1 MKNISEFQVGNTWQL
16 TNDPT
21 RVFIELLNQHTR
33 VLAIVFITGN
43 QMEEFHLYTN
53 LVGSKSANT
62 CNKQYIIFFQ
72 MFLFLFSFFFNEWPP
87 LQGVGQN
94 SLSKT
99 KLLVLS
105 IAQSIKG
112 KRDRDLPT
120 WIIFRSSFVLIGKH
134 SHFTYLTKVE
144 GLEMRFTEVFDVDSK
159 HLKLIGA
166 F

>member
-1 MKNISEFQVGNTWQL
+1 
-16 TNDPT
+16 
-21 RVFIELLNQHTR
+21 
-33 VLAIVFITGN
+33 
-43 QMEEFHLYTN
+43 
-53 LVGSKSANT
+53 
-62 CNKQYIIFFQ
+62 
-72 MFLFLFSFFFNEWPP
+72 MFLFLFSFFFLINGLPCKAKDRT
-87 LQGVGQN
+87 
-94 SLSKT
+94 LSKT

-105 IAQSIKG
+105 ISQSIKG